1 MNNQTNATSQNI
13 FRPSIWYGNVVT
25 SGFLGV
31 ITSYIVIALI
41 FYEVKATKEKRHSFR
56 QLPLEKKFAVLS
68 KYTCIIIGIA
78 SLLKHCNGF
87 GSMLFEYNAVCVN
100 NTTELDQTLDFTSIC
115 RPFAKLDI
123 ITLTVGTGLVYLFLW
138 LKQRVFYIHPSLKV
152 LNNNVVQR
160 ISKGI
165 IIMWFLYYF
174 TLCFC
179 YFFLVHYH
187 FNKQS
192 GCLVTESSLD
202 AYFYLILSWTATSIL
217 MQISLLGLFVY
228 PILKRTLW
236 QSNDN
241 QERSNCLRKRVKKA
255 ILLASI
261 SLATDLLS
269 ILANLFLFEK
279 NANEVSFP
287 FSLNLEINFLVTIAC
302 FDHWKKMLWPWNF
315 KFGKESHFDRRK
327 SDAITSMS
335 TMSTRDHG
343 NLARVASVA

>member
-1 MNNQTNATSQNI
+1 MNNQTNATSENI
-13 FRPSIWYGNVVT
+13 FRPKIWYGNVIT
-25 SGFLGV
+25 SGLLGV

-41 FYEVKATKEKRHSFR
+41 LYEVKATKEKKLSFR
-56 QLPLEKKFAVLS
+56 QLSLEKKFAVLS
-68 KYTCIIIGIA
+68 KYTCITIGIA

-87 GSMLFEYNAVCVN
+87 GRMVFEYNAVFVN
-100 NTTELDQTLDFTSIC
+100 NTIELDRTLDYSSIC
-115 RPFAKLDI
+115 RPFAKLDS

-179 YFFLVHYH
+179 YFFLVRYH
-187 FNKQS
+187 FDKQS
-192 GCLVTESSLD
+192 GCLVTESSHD
-202 AYFYLILSWTATSIL
+202 AYFYLIISWSTTSIL
-217 MQISLLGLFVY
+217 MQISLLGLFIY
-228 PILKRTLW
+228 PMLKQSLW

-241 QERSNCLRKRVKKA
+241 QERSNRLRKRVEKA

-261 SLATDLLS
+261 CLATDLLS
-269 ILANLFLFEK
+269 ILATSFLFVK
-279 NANEVSFP
+279 NANAGSFS
-287 FSLNLEINFLVTIAC
+287 FSLNLEINFLVTIAS
-302 FDHWKKMLWPWNF
+302 FDHWKKMLWPWNL
-315 KFGKESHFDRRK
+315 KTGKASHQGRRK

-343 NLARVASVA
+343 NLASVALVA